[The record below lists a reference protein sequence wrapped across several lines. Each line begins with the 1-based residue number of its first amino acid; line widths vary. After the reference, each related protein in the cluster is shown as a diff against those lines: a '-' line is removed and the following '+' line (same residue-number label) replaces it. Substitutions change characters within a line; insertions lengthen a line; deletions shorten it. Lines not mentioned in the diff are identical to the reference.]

1 MKHYSYQVVCEAL
14 GVTSSSRG
22 CEGLSR
28 CLRESHRA
36 GIRALEDSI
45 RVATM
50 TLATACTAVVWDPVS
65 YAIFVIPV
73 VTVGDGGPSLI
84 IRARIRETTHRTLG
98 CTGRGTRGGVGRE
111 GGSAPVVS
119 GPVAT
124 TAVSRIV
131 SLRLRFL
138 LASDV
143 DPDVDPD
150 TVLTTKDIFFP

>member
-1 MKHYSYQVVCEAL
+1 
-14 GVTSSSRG
+14 
-22 CEGLSR
+22 
-28 CLRESHRA
+28 
-36 GIRALEDSI
+36 
-45 RVATM
+45 M

-138 LASDV
+138 PAVTLIRT
-143 DPDVDPD
+143 PL
-150 TVLTTKDIFFP
+150 TTTKDIFFP